1 MKKMKIKKLSYKGF
15 RGHNNEISFSDK
27 TTKISG
33 RNGEGK
39 TIILDAF
46 LFLLTGYDSED
57 RNNYNLFDTR
67 KPISPDEHNEI
78 MVSGTFD
85 IDGSELVL
93 ERTVSMKWSIN
104 DKGENV
110 RGTDVYGYSID
121 GNNVSAGAYKKYI
134 NDNICDGTFIKYIVN
149 IMHYRNSSWMQLRSA
164 ICSML
169 PSDTPLL
176 GKYPDISD
184 TLKKDNADNIRKSFM
199 SNVRKLNITKSVK
212 ASELKSFKDKQTNI
226 NTNLAKLKSELDS
239 LKSERKELD
248 NRIKT
253 IYLENEEYVAKRKEE
268 EDEIEAKR
276 KEMEAARDSH
286 EKAYRDKLDKLKQS
300 FETAKEKNKTL
311 LSRQSTLSSEI
322 EAERINVNS
331 LRATLESLRSENRL
345 LKTMVF
351 KNECPVCGHEFSGA
365 QLDEQRKIFKDK
377 HDAALA
383 NNISEGKS
391 VKSRLMDAEARL
403 KSYED
408 EFALLENTDV
418 MSIKKELN
426 DWMKSYE
433 PFDDSEYQ
441 SAISV
446 MESKKT
452 SIPKTDEIAQIQLRT
467 SEINDSIETLT
478 ADIASYGNYDGDIS
492 RLESEISKIN
502 NDIVENMRLK
512 SLVESYQ
519 RDFAALTSYVKDKYF
534 DTLDI
539 VMSEENKS
547 GEMEDCCKIYKDGVS
562 GSNNTAAQ
570 IQIGIELSMAFQ
582 RYLGVTMPLFID
594 KAESIN
600 ASNLPEYDGQLILL
614 LVSENELKI
623 ERL

>member
-1 MKKMKIKKLSYKGF
+1 MKIKNLSYKGF

-67 KPISPDEHNEI
+67 KPITPDEHNEV

-104 DKGENV
+104 DKGESV

-121 GNNVSAGAYKKYI
+121 GNSVSAGTYKKYI
-134 NDNICDGTFIKYIVN
+134 NDNICDGTFITYIVN
-149 IMHYRNSSWMQLRSA
+149 IMHYRNSSWMQLRNA

-176 GKYPDISD
+176 DKYPDISD
-184 TLKKDNADNIRKSFM
+184 KLKKDNADNIRKSFM

-212 ASELKSFKDKQTNI
+212 ASELKSFKDKQTSI
-226 NTNLAKLKSELDS
+226 NTDLAKLKSELDS
-239 LKSERKELD
+239 LKSERKKLD
-248 NRIKT
+248 DRIKT
-253 IYLENEEYVAKRKEE
+253 IYLENEEYVAKRKKE

-286 EKAYRDKLDKLKQS
+286 EKAYRDKLDKLKRS
-300 FETAKEKNKTL
+300 FETAKENNKTL

-383 NNISEGKS
+383 NNIREGKS
-391 VKSRLMDAEARL
+391 VKSRLTDAEARL

-478 ADIASYGNYDGDIS
+478 ADIASYGSYDGDIS
-492 RLESEISKIN
+492 RLEGEISKIN

-519 RDFAALTSYVKDKYF
+519 RDFAAMTSYVKDKYF

-600 ASNLPEYDGQLILL
+600 ASNLPEYEGQLILL
-614 LVSENELKI
+614 LVSESELKI

>member
-1 MKKMKIKKLSYKGF
+1 MKIKKLSYKGF
-15 RGHNNEISFSDK
+15 RGHNNEISLSDK

-67 KPISPDEHNEI
+67 KPISPNEHNEI

-176 GKYPDISD
+176 DKYPDISD
-184 TLKKDNADNIRKSFM
+184 KLKKDNADNIRKSFM

-300 FETAKEKNKTL
+300 FETAKENNKTL
-311 LSRQSTLSSEI
+311 LSRQSTLSYEI

-383 NNISEGKS
+383 NNIREGKS
-391 VKSRLMDAEARL
+391 VKSRLTDAEARL

-539 VMSEENKS
+539 VMSEKNKS